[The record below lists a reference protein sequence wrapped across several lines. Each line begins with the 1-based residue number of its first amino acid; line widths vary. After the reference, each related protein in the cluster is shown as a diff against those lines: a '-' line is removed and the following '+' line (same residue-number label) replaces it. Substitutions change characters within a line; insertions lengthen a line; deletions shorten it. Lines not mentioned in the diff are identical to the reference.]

1 MKTTALILSVLLLAC
16 SNTTESTDM
25 APLTDTLQTAD
36 VVSGADTGPLVSPL
50 GPPPEGEGFQV
61 TMEATVPP
69 FTEVWI
75 CDVYNLPNEDIANV
89 NYVEVQQ
96 TPGTHHLTLST
107 LGLSGGG
114 GLAPGRYDCQDLY
127 GDVSVMEDQVMFY
140 GNQGDAEHSMQMPEG
155 VAAMIP
161 PGLEV
166 IHEMHYVNATDKEV
180 QLYSRLNGWTIP
192 GETVTDGVWGG
203 SVRDENINIAAG
215 ETVTEWSRCVFNRD
229 VEVLFL
235 ASHTHEKGINFTI
248 APFDGEKTGDVFY
261 TNDDW
266 HSPKIVQYDP
276 PLVVP
281 KGEGFEW
288 ACTWKNPTDKP
299 VNYGPNSTDEMCNLA
314 VVHTPMDMTALCEV
328 VETSD
333 GVLWSP

>member
-1 MKTTALILSVLLLAC
+1 MKTYLAALCLVLVAC
-16 SNTTESTDM
+16 GDTSTE
-25 APLTDTLQTAD
+25 TDTLVADSSQPAND
-36 VVSGADTGPLVSPL
+36 VVAADTGSQVDPLE
-50 GPPPEGEGFQV
+50 PPPEGKGFQV

-75 CDVYNLPNEDIANV
+75 CDVYALPTDEVANV

-107 LGLSGGG
+107 LSLSGGG
-114 GLAPGRYDCQDLY
+114 GFAPGRYDCNDLY
-127 GDVSVMEDQVMFY
+127 GDISVMEDQVMFY

-166 IHEMHYVNATDKEV
+166 IHEMHYVNATDKEID
-180 QLYSRLNGWTIP
+180 LYSRLNGWTIP
-192 GETVTDGVWGG
+192 GSDVVDGVWGG
-203 SVRDENINIAAG
+203 SVRDETIEIPPNS
-215 ETVTEWSRCVFNRD
+215 TKTEWSRCVFNRD

-248 APFDGEKTGDVFY
+248 APFDGETTGDVFY

-266 HSPKIVQYDP
+266 HTPKIVQYEP

-288 ACTWKNPTDKP
+288 SCTWKNTTDKT

-333 GVLWSP
+333 GVLWKQ